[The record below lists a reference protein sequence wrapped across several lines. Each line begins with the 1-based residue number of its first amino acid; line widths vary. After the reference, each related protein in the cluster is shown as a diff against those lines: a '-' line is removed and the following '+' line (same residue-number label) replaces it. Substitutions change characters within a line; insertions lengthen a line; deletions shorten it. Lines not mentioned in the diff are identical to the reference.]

1 MKADAG
7 IAEIYTLTGASCCR
21 RHSMSDAC
29 VPTARTLSDLESA
42 KTSSRVGE
50 DKDLFHAD
58 RSIYPAIYL
67 FIYLAIYT
75 CASLSLSLH
84 KAACSSRRIRAQTCA
99 APWASICGLCMCS
112 RASTESGE
120 CRSPLGGEA
129 LRAASTGEIKLAK
142 KARKRKIS
150 GSGDHWGLAD

>member
-1 MKADAG
+1 MNADIERMKADAG

-75 CASLSLSLH
+75 CASLSLS
-84 KAACSSRRIRAQTCA
+84 S
-99 APWASICGLCMCS
+99 
-112 RASTESGE
+112 
-120 CRSPLGGEA
+120 
-129 LRAASTGEIKLAK
+129 
-142 KARKRKIS
+142 
-150 GSGDHWGLAD
+150 